1 MEQNHCGHLGF
12 SFDTI
17 LACFDP
23 EVILLLKEQVSAQ
36 SDLRFEKTCRKL
48 IFKMAAVV
56 AGHLGCSIGTF
67 SYFVSHKR
75 PNAHHRFNWIIEEMS
90 KI

>member
-1 MEQNHCGHLGF
+1 MEQNHRGHLGF
-12 SFDTI
+12 LINTI

-23 EVILLLKEQVSAQ
+23 GHPVAKEQVSAQ
-36 SDLRFEKTCRKL
+36 SDLMFEKRCRND
-48 IFKMAAVV
+48 FQDGGCG
-56 AGHLGCSIGTF
+56 GHLGYSTGSI
-67 SYFVSHKR
+67 SYFVSHKG